1 MRKDLPHGLDQTA
14 IVLIGFM
21 NLFLQFIDGACDVVV
36 MSGVDWGF
44 VGNDTVVGDV
54 EVFLPES

>member
-36 MSGVDWGF
+36 MSGVD
-44 VGNDTVVGDV
+44 
-54 EVFLPES
+54 